1 MAFQKKKKK
10 NQKTFF
16 SQMSVFLDEI
26 CHEKE
31 LSDKYGFADCCSQSG
46 DGRHQCLL
54 ARKKTASASV
64 LPFNFPEAAE
74 SCKAYKENREM
85 FMNR

>member
-1 MAFQKKKKK
+1 
-10 NQKTFF
+10 
-16 SQMSVFLDEI
+16 MSVFLDEI

-46 DGRHQCLL
+46 DRRHQCLL
-54 ARKKTASASV
+54 ARKKTASATV